1 MDQKDL
7 VSSFFRSSL
16 LELGHISRRL
26 SPHVTS
32 YSKKSF
38 STLSITRKIRQ
49 DLLARENLNN
59 EITTSDIARAFLIT
73 NHTGM
78 ISLSIAKQKK
88 VMALLHENKL
98 HDNITIG
105 KLFDIVG
112 AVAKD
117 IYNDNAFVY
126 TIWYAQCL
134 SSNRNLKSETIR
146 KRKHIK
152 AYWETEKWKIQHGST
167 ISGLLDNVKGKHQV
181 S

>member
-88 VMALLHENKL
+88 VIALLRENRLHENESILK
-98 HDNITIG
+98 HTG
-105 KLFDIVG
+105 KLKNG
-112 AVAKD
+112 K
-117 IYNDNAFVY
+117 
-126 TIWYAQCL
+126 
-134 SSNRNLKSETIR
+134 SNMER
-146 KRKHIK
+146 
-152 AYWETEKWKIQHGST
+152 Q
-167 ISGLLDNVKGKHQV
+167 
-181 S
+181 

>member
-16 LELGHISRRL
+16 LELGHISRCL
-26 SPHVTS
+26 PPHVTS

-38 STLSITRKIRQ
+38 STLSITRKIRH
-49 DLLARENLNN
+49 DLLARENLKNK
-59 EITTSDIARAFLIT
+59 ITTSDIARAFLIT

-78 ISLSIAKQKK
+78 ISLSIARQKK
-88 VMALLHENKL
+88 IMALLHDYRL
-98 HDNITIG
+98 HDSIAIG
-105 KLFDIVG
+105 KLFDIVST
-112 AVAKD
+112 VAKD

-152 AYWETEKWKIQHGST
+152 AYWETEKWKVHHGTT
-167 ISGLLDNVKGKHQV
+167 IHGLLDTVEGKHPV

>member
-7 VSSFFRSSL
+7 KSSFFRSSL

-88 VMALLHENKL
+88 SRRCCTRINYMTTSPLANYLTHICIYIGGYLLKG
-98 HDNITIG
+98 ITPNSVLKTHG
-105 KLFDIVG
+105 PR
-112 AVAKD
+112 
-117 IYNDNAFVY
+117 
-126 TIWYAQCL
+126 C
-134 SSNRNLKSETIR
+134 SSC
-146 KRKHIK
+146 
-152 AYWETEKWKIQHGST
+152 GSLPFIT
-167 ISGLLDNVKGKHQV
+167 SCSFLR
-181 S
+181 